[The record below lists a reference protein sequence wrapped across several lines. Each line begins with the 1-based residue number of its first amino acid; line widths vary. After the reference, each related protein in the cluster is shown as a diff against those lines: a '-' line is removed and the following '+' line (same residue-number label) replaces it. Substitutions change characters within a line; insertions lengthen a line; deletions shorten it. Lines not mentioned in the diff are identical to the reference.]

1 MSLKTVVTALVAAA
15 LGASLV
21 ACNTIGGI
29 GEDISAGGKGLAKA
43 AHKVQGKDDKKS
55 QDKK

>member
-1 MSLKTVVTALVAAA
+1 MRLKTVVTALVAAA

-55 QDKK
+55 HDKK